1 MITKLI
7 IVLFILAILFCLGS
21 AMYYLLYDRRDP
33 TKMVK
38 MLTLRITLSVVLFF
52 ALIIGFATH
61 VLKPNNIALYQPNH
75 ATQAQA
81 A

>member
-1 MITKLI
+1 MIMKLV

-38 MLTLRITLSVVLFF
+38 MLSLRIALSVILFF
-52 ALIIGFATH
+52 ALILGFATG
-61 VLKPNNIALYQPNH
+61 VLKPNNIALYQPNS
-75 ATQAQA
+75 A
-81 A
+81 AETAH

>member
-1 MITKLI
+1 MIMKLV

-38 MLTLRITLSVVLFF
+38 MLSLRIALSVILFF
-52 ALIIGFATH
+52 ALILGFATG
-61 VLKPNNIALYQPNH
+61 VLKPNNIALYQPSNAA
-75 ATQAQA
+75 ATPS
-81 A
+81 